1 MAPIR
6 IGFIGLSTQGWAASG
21 LVPSLFD
28 PLLSPS
34 YTLTALCTS
43 SPVSASAAA
52 SKYSELAGRPVKAY
66 HGENGFT
73 EIANDPEVDM
83 VAVSIKIPDHFK
95 AVWPAIEAGKDIF
108 IEWTVGNGLEETV
121 KIAEAAKK
129 KGLKVLVG
137 AQANHGVAINK
148 AKELVESGRIGRVLS
163 TTAILSAPFFWGKLA
178 NPSFKYGYDI
188 DNGEQRRL
196 LSLKIRSQVPSA
208 GATPLTIPVGHFIV
222 ALSHVLGEFTSL
234 SAHGIIAVPTAKVID
249 AAGNETG
256 EIFQKTAH
264 DQVAVS
270 GVLRGNGAYTE
281 MSFANIHARVA
292 LGEQGRGRTLF
303 KWIIDGEDGTIELR
317 EDGTGGGFVAIGE
330 KRVFLNGEEVKLEE
344 KAEDRL
350 GNSGKAWLE
359 FAKGAEGKFFG
370 IDDAVRLHRAV
381 DAAQKSIN
389 EGRTV
394 VL

>member
-28 PLLSPS
+28 PLLSSS

-108 IEWTVGNGLEETV
+108 IEWTVGNGFEETL

-148 AKELVESGRIGRVLS
+148 
-163 TTAILSAPFFWGKLA
+163 
-178 NPSFKYGYDI
+178 
-188 DNGEQRRL
+188 
-196 LSLKIRSQVPSA
+196 
-208 GATPLTIPVGHFIV
+208 
-222 ALSHVLGEFTSL
+222 
-234 SAHGIIAVPTAKVID
+234 
-249 AAGNETG
+249 
-256 EIFQKTAH
+256 
-264 DQVAVS
+264 VS
-270 GVLRGNGAYTE
+270 
-281 MSFANIHARVA
+281 
-292 LGEQGRGRTLF
+292 
-303 KWIIDGEDGTIELR
+303 
-317 EDGTGGGFVAIGE
+317 
-330 KRVFLNGEEVKLEE
+330 
-344 KAEDRL
+344 
-350 GNSGKAWLE
+350 
-359 FAKGAEGKFFG
+359 
-370 IDDAVRLHRAV
+370 
-381 DAAQKSIN
+381 
-389 EGRTV
+389 
-394 VL
+394 